1 VILLYKIRE
10 KFDTRVYYISILLH
24 ILITFRSDCMSNSNL
39 MTTKEAAEYLKLN
52 YMTVYKLAQRGRI
65 PASKIGGNWR
75 FRKDLL
81 DDWLAKQAKVVE
93 GNVLVVDDD
102 PGILEMLSEVISR
115 KGFRVVAVS
124 SGEQA
129 LQEVD
134 KQHFDLIF
142 LDLVLPG
149 MSGVETLSA
158 IKEKDKKAVVVIVT
172 GYGDDPMALNAMS
185 LGPLFL
191 VRKPFR
197 VGDIVEV
204 LNAVIK
210 VR

>member
-1 VILLYKIRE
+1 M
-10 KFDTRVYYISILLH
+10 
-24 ILITFRSDCMSNSNL
+24 SDL

-52 YMTVYKLAQRGRI
+52 YMTVYKLSQRGRI

-81 DDWLAKQAKVVE
+81 DDWLAKQATVVE

-102 PGILEMLSEVISR
+102 PEVREMLSEVISR
-115 KGFRVVAVS
+115 KGFKVVSVG
-124 SGEQA
+124 SGEEA
-129 LQEVD
+129 LEELE

-142 LDLVLPG
+142 LDLVMPG
-149 MSGVETLSA
+149 MTGVDALSA

-172 GYGDDPMALNAMS
+172 GYGDDPIALDAMS

-191 VRKPFR
+191 IRKPFR
-197 VGDIVEV
+197 VNDIVEV
-204 LNAVIK
+204 LNAV
-210 VR
+210 VRVRR

>member
-1 VILLYKIRE
+1 
-10 KFDTRVYYISILLH
+10 
-24 ILITFRSDCMSNSNL
+24 
-39 MTTKEAAEYLKLN
+39 
-52 YMTVYKLAQRGRI
+52 
-65 PASKIGGNWR
+65 
-75 FRKDLL
+75 
-81 DDWLAKQAKVVE
+81 
-93 GNVLVVDDD
+93 
-102 PGILEMLSEVISR
+102 MLSEVISR

-129 LQEVD
+129 LQEVA
-134 KQHFDLIF
+134 KQHFDLVF

>member
-1 VILLYKIRE
+1 
-10 KFDTRVYYISILLH
+10 
-24 ILITFRSDCMSNSNL
+24 MSNSNL

-81 DDWLAKQAKVVE
+81 DDWLERQAKVIE

-134 KQHFDLIF
+134 KQHFDLVF
-142 LDLVLPG
+142 LDLIMPEFDGAELFRR
-149 MSGVETLSA
+149 
-158 IKEKDKKAVVVIVT
+158 IRQIDKRIPVIIIT
-172 GYGDDPMALNAMS
+172 GYPDGEVMRRAMEHGPFTILKKPFTGDDLLNTVQS
-185 LGPLFL
+185 F
-191 VRKPFR
+191 
-197 VGDIVEV
+197 VEG
-204 LNAVIK
+204 LAT
-210 VR
+210 RRRA

>member
-1 VILLYKIRE
+1 
-10 KFDTRVYYISILLH
+10 
-24 ILITFRSDCMSNSNL
+24 MSNL

-52 YMTVYKLAQRGRI
+52 YMTVYKLSQRGRI

-81 DDWLAKQAKVVE
+81 DDWLAKQATVVE

-102 PGILEMLSEVISR
+102 PEMVEILNEVISR
-115 KGFRVVAVS
+115 KGFKVVGVG
-124 SGEQA
+124 SGERA
-129 LQEVD
+129 LEELE

-149 MSGVETLSA
+149 MSGVEAPSA
-158 IKEKDKKAVVVIVT
+158 IKEKDKKAVVVIIT
-172 GYGDDPMALNAMS
+172 GYGDDPIAMDAMS

-191 VRKPFR
+191 IRKPFR
-197 VGDIVEV
+197 VSDIVEV
-204 LNAVIK
+204 LNAV
-210 VR
+210 VRVR

>member
-1 VILLYKIRE
+1 M
-10 KFDTRVYYISILLH
+10 
-24 ILITFRSDCMSNSNL
+24 SDL

-52 YMTVYKLAQRGRI
+52 YMTVYKLSQRGRI

-81 DDWLAKQAKVVE
+81 DDWLAKQATVIA

-102 PGILEMLSEVISR
+102 PAIVEMLSSIIAG
-115 KGFRVVAVS
+115 KGFKTVGVG
-124 SGEQA
+124 SGERA
-129 LQEVD
+129 LEEME

-149 MSGVETLSA
+149 MSGVEALSA
-158 IKEKDKKAVVVIVT
+158 IKEKDKKTVVVIVT
-172 GYGDDPMALNAMS
+172 GYGDDPIAMEAMS

-197 VGDIVEV
+197 VSDIVEV
-204 LNAVIK
+204 LNAI
-210 VR
+210 VRVR

>member
-1 VILLYKIRE
+1 M
-10 KFDTRVYYISILLH
+10 
-24 ILITFRSDCMSNSNL
+24 SDL

-52 YMTVYKLAQRGRI
+52 YMTVYKLSQRGRI

-81 DDWLAKQAKVVE
+81 DDWLAKQATVVE
-93 GNVLVVDDD
+93 GTVLVVDDD
-102 PGILEMLSEVISR
+102 PEIREILSEVISR
-115 KGFRVVAVS
+115 KGFKVFTAE
-124 SGEQA
+124 SGELA
-129 LQEVD
+129 LEEMK

-149 MSGVETLSA
+149 MSGVDALTA

-172 GYGDDPMALNAMS
+172 GYGDDPIALDAMS

-191 VRKPFR
+191 IRKPFR
-197 VGDIVEV
+197 TSDIVEV
-204 LNAVIK
+204 LNAM
-210 VR
+210 VRVR

>member
-1 VILLYKIRE
+1 M
-10 KFDTRVYYISILLH
+10 
-24 ILITFRSDCMSNSNL
+24 SDL

-52 YMTVYKLAQRGRI
+52 YMTVYKLSQRGRI

-81 DDWLAKQAKVVE
+81 DDWLAKQATVIE
-93 GNVLVVDDD
+93 GIVLIVDDD
-102 PGILEMLSEVISR
+102 PEIREILKEVITR
-115 KGFRVVAVS
+115 KGFKVITAE
-124 SGEQA
+124 SGELA
-129 LQEVD
+129 LEEMG

-149 MSGVETLSA
+149 MSGVDALAA

-172 GYGDDPMALNAMS
+172 GYGDDPIALDAMS

-191 VRKPFR
+191 IRKPFR
-197 VGDIVEV
+197 TSDIVEV
-204 LNAVIK
+204 LNAM
-210 VR
+210 VRVR

>member
-1 VILLYKIRE
+1 M
-10 KFDTRVYYISILLH
+10 
-24 ILITFRSDCMSNSNL
+24 SDL

-52 YMTVYKLAQRGRI
+52 YMTVYKLSQRGRI

-81 DDWLAKQAKVVE
+81 DDWLARQATVIA

-102 PGILEMLSEVISR
+102 PDIVEMLSTIISR
-115 KGFRVVAVS
+115 KGYKTVGVT

-129 LQEVD
+129 LKEVE

-142 LDLVLPG
+142 LDLILPG

-158 IKEKDKKAVVVIVT
+158 IKEKDKRAVVVIVT
-172 GYGDDPMALNAMS
+172 GYGDDPIALEAMS
-185 LGPLFL
+185 QGPLFL
-191 VRKPFR
+191 IRKPFR
-197 VGDIVEV
+197 TNDIVEV
-204 LNAVIK
+204 LNAM
-210 VR
+210 VRVR

>member
-1 VILLYKIRE
+1 VKIRQKCIE
-10 KFDTRVYYISILLH
+10 YAEGEQEVCFM
-24 ILITFRSDCMSNSNL
+24 SDL

-52 YMTVYKLAQRGRI
+52 YMTVYKLSQRGRI

-81 DDWLAKQAKVVE
+81 DDWLAKQATVVE

-102 PGILEMLSEVISR
+102 PEVREMLSEVISR
-115 KGFRVVAVS
+115 KGFKVVGVG
-124 SGEQA
+124 SGEEA
-129 LQEVD
+129 LEELE

-149 MSGVETLSA
+149 MTGVDALST

-172 GYGDDPMALNAMS
+172 GYGDDPIALDAMS

-191 VRKPFR
+191 IRKPFR
-197 VGDIVEV
+197 VNDIVEV
-204 LNAVIK
+204 LNAV
-210 VR
+210 VRVRR

>member
-1 VILLYKIRE
+1 MILLYKIRE
-10 KFDTRVYYISILLH
+10 KSDSIVYYSSIVIH
-24 ILITFRSDCMSNSNL
+24 ILIFRSDCMSVNSNL

>member
-1 VILLYKIRE
+1 MILLYKIRE
-10 KFDTRVYYISILLH
+10 KSNSRVYYGSIVIH
-24 ILITFRSDCMSNSNL
+24 ILIFRSDCMSVNSNL

>member
-1 VILLYKIRE
+1 VKIRQKCIE
-10 KFDTRVYYISILLH
+10 YAEGEQGVY
-24 ILITFRSDCMSNSNL
+24 FMSDL

-52 YMTVYKLAQRGRI
+52 YMTVYKLSQRGRI

-81 DDWLAKQAKVVE
+81 DDWLAKQATVVE

-102 PGILEMLSEVISR
+102 PEVREMLSEVISR
-115 KGFRVVAVS
+115 KGFKVVSVG
-124 SGEQA
+124 SGEEA
-129 LQEVD
+129 LEELE

-142 LDLVLPG
+142 LDLVMPG
-149 MSGVETLSA
+149 MTGVDALSA

-172 GYGDDPMALNAMS
+172 GYGDDPIALDAMS

-191 VRKPFR
+191 IRKPFR
-197 VGDIVEV
+197 VNDIVEV
-204 LNAVIK
+204 LNAV
-210 VR
+210 VRVRR

>member
-1 VILLYKIRE
+1 M
-10 KFDTRVYYISILLH
+10 
-24 ILITFRSDCMSNSNL
+24 SDL

-52 YMTVYKLAQRGRI
+52 YMTVYKLSQRGRI

-75 FRKDLL
+75 FRKALL
-81 DDWLAKQAKVVE
+81 DDWLAKQATVVE

-102 PGILEMLSEVISR
+102 PEMVEMLNEVISR
-115 KGFRVVAVS
+115 KGFKVVGAG

-129 LQEVD
+129 LVELE

-149 MSGVETLSA
+149 MSGVEALST
-158 IKEKDKKAVVVIVT
+158 IKDKDKKAVVVIVT
-172 GYGDDPMALNAMS
+172 GYGDDPIALEAMS

-191 VRKPFR
+191 IRKPFR
-197 VGDIVEV
+197 VSDIVEV
-204 LNAVIK
+204 LNAV
-210 VR
+210 VRVR

>member
-1 VILLYKIRE
+1 MILLYKIRE
-10 KFDTRVYYISILLH
+10 KFDSVICNYS
-24 ILITFRSDCMSNSNL
+24 RSVIMSNL

-81 DDWLAKQAKVVE
+81 DDWLARQAKVVE

-129 LQEVD
+129 LQEVE

-149 MSGVETLSA
+149 MSGVEALSA

>member
-1 VILLYKIRE
+1 M
-10 KFDTRVYYISILLH
+10 
-24 ILITFRSDCMSNSNL
+24 SDV

-52 YMTVYKLAQRGRI
+52 YMTIYKLSQRGRI

-81 DDWLAKQAKVVE
+81 DDWIAKQATVVE

-102 PGILEMLSEVISR
+102 PEMVEMLNEVISR
-115 KGFRVVAVS
+115 KGFKVVGVG

-129 LQEVD
+129 LEELE

-149 MSGVETLSA
+149 MSGVEALSA
-158 IKEKDKKAVVVIVT
+158 IKEKDKKAVVVIIT
-172 GYGDDPMALNAMS
+172 GYGDDPIAMDAMS

-191 VRKPFR
+191 IRKPFR
-197 VGDIVEV
+197 VSDIVEV
-204 LNAVIK
+204 LNAV
-210 VR
+210 VRVR

>member
-1 VILLYKIRE
+1 M
-10 KFDTRVYYISILLH
+10 
-24 ILITFRSDCMSNSNL
+24 SDL

-52 YMTVYKLAQRGRI
+52 YMTVYKLSQRGRI

-81 DDWLAKQAKVVE
+81 DDWLAKQATVVE
-93 GNVLVVDDD
+93 GTVLVVDDD
-102 PGILEMLSEVISR
+102 PEVREILSEVISR
-115 KGFRVVAVS
+115 KGFKVTTAE
-124 SGEQA
+124 SGELA
-129 LQEVD
+129 LKEME

-149 MSGVETLSA
+149 MSGVDALGA

-172 GYGDDPMALNAMS
+172 GHGDDPIALDAMS

-191 VRKPFR
+191 IRKPFR
-197 VGDIVEV
+197 TSDIVEV
-204 LNAVIK
+204 LNAM
-210 VR
+210 VRVR

>member
-1 VILLYKIRE
+1 MILLYKIRE
-10 KFDTRVYYISILLH
+10 KSDSIVYYSSIVIH
-24 ILITFRSDCMSNSNL
+24 ILIFRRDCMSANSNL

-185 LGPLFL
+185 LGLLFL
-191 VRKPFR
+191 IRKPFR

>member
-1 VILLYKIRE
+1 M
-10 KFDTRVYYISILLH
+10 
-24 ILITFRSDCMSNSNL
+24 SDL

-52 YMTVYKLAQRGRI
+52 YMTVYKLSQRGRI

-81 DDWLAKQAKVVE
+81 DDWLAKQATVVE
-93 GNVLVVDDD
+93 GTVLVVDDD
-102 PGILEMLSEVISR
+102 PEICEILREVITR
-115 KGFRVVAVS
+115 KGFKVTTTE
-124 SGEQA
+124 SGELA
-129 LQEVD
+129 LKEME

-149 MSGVETLSA
+149 MSGVDALAA

-172 GYGDDPMALNAMS
+172 GHGDDPIALDAMS

-191 VRKPFR
+191 IRKPFR
-197 VGDIVEV
+197 TSDIIEV
-204 LNAVIK
+204 LNAM
-210 VR
+210 VRVR

>member
-1 VILLYKIRE
+1 M
-10 KFDTRVYYISILLH
+10 
-24 ILITFRSDCMSNSNL
+24 SDL

-52 YMTVYKLAQRGRI
+52 YMTVYKLSQRGRI

-81 DDWLAKQAKVVE
+81 DDWLEKQATVVE
-93 GNVLVVDDD
+93 GTVLVVDDD
-102 PGILEMLSEVISR
+102 PEIREILSEVISR
-115 KGFRVVAVS
+115 KGFKVFTAE
-124 SGEQA
+124 SGELA
-129 LQEVD
+129 LEEMK

-149 MSGVETLSA
+149 MSGVDALTA

-172 GYGDDPMALNAMS
+172 GYGDDPIALDAMS

-191 VRKPFR
+191 IRKPFR
-197 VGDIVEV
+197 TSDIVEV
-204 LNAVIK
+204 LNAM
-210 VR
+210 VRVR